1 MQREILVAVARV
13 ARSNPSEL
21 IGQFSPLAK
30 TTAVESKILI
40 AVARAD
46 LILCEVGKILAM
58 VIPAALIG
66 ALAALVF
73 EYQRRKRR

>member
-1 MQREILVAVARV
+1 MQREILVAVAW
-13 ARSNPSEL
+13 
-21 IGQFSPLAK
+21 
-30 TTAVESKILI
+30 
-40 AVARAD
+40 AD

-66 ALAALVF
+66 ALASLVF

>member
-1 MQREILVAVARV
+1 MQQRILVAVA
-13 ARSNPSEL
+13 
-21 IGQFSPLAK
+21 Q
-30 TTAVESKILI
+30 
-40 AVARAD
+40 AD
-46 LILCEVGKILAM
+46 LILCEVGRILAM

>member
-1 MQREILVAVARV
+1 MQREILVAVAW
-13 ARSNPSEL
+13 
-21 IGQFSPLAK
+21 
-30 TTAVESKILI
+30 
-40 AVARAD
+40 AD